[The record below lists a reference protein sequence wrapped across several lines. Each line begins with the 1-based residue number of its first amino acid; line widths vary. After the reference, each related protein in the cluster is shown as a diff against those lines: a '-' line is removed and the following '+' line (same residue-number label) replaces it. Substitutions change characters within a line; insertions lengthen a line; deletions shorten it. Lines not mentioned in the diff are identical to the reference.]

1 MQDIRKYI
9 NIVSEQPT
17 PQVGDA
23 FDLEFGDNTAVISTT
38 IEKIDEN
45 SVTVIADDK
54 ALDFISKLEE
64 VCGCEMEE
72 EHEEEH
78 PDHEVNMG
86 RSQMYHTMKNAKA
99 IHDMLQKVS
108 EREGIEGWVAS
119 KLTKA
124 SDYLKVVK
132 DYLEYE
138 MVQAGFNNNEQDAPV
153 QEARELDRAD
163 KMVLAKLMKEL
174 DGYKSMIAGET
185 DRDDKKMYKERLRD
199 LESMIKN
206 VTRGRPIDTALED
219 ELSDMYDA
227 VKGVN
232 EAVDKSALEAWY
244 NKYKN
249 YEGSNGDELPAGML
263 RGYIDTGI
271 LSDGAEINE
280 YDKVKEKYGQDAVT
294 EKGLEPFYA
303 MMPIT
308 KSMHEE
314 FMKVMGVSEIDEDN
328 CTEAAKILGEDI
340 VGFGVSE
347 ETRSFG
353 QAFEAKYKGKTV
365 KLGKPI
371 RTGTDEP
378 GKFKVYVKDPKT
390 KNVKMVRF
398 GHQGGGKNKDSKTM
412 RIKKSDPARRKSFR
426 ARHNCD
432 NPGPRTKARYWSC
445 RAW

>member
-9 NIVSEQPT
+9 DIVSEQPK

-23 FDLEFGDNTAVISTT
+23 IDLEFGESTAVISTT
-38 IEKIDEN
+38 IEKIGED
-45 SVTVIADDK
+45 SVTVLADDK

-86 RSQMYHTMKNAKA
+86 KSQMYHTMKNAKA

-138 MVQAGFNNNEQDAPV
+138 MIQAGFDKNEQD
-153 QEARELDRAD
+153 
-163 KMVLAKLMKEL
+163 
-174 DGYKSMIAGET
+174 
-185 DRDDKKMYKERLRD
+185 
-199 LESMIKN
+199 
-206 VTRGRPIDTALED
+206 
-219 ELSDMYDA
+219 
-227 VKGVN
+227 VN

-244 NKYKN
+244 NKYKKYQGN
-249 YEGSNGDELPAGML
+249 NGDELPAGML
-263 RGYIDTGI
+263 RGHIDTGI
-271 LSDGAEINE
+271 LTDGVEDNE
-280 YDKVKEKYGQDAVT
+280 FALAVT
-294 EKGLEPFYA
+294 MLGGDRSKAEEELFDDPEKFAKML
-303 MMPIT
+303 PIT
-308 KSMHEE
+308 NAMQEDYK
-314 FMKVMGVSEIDEDN
+314 KVMGVSEIDEKN

-340 VGFGVSE
+340 VGFGVAE
-347 ETRSFG
+347 NTRSFG
-353 QAFEAKYKGKTV
+353 QAFEAKYKGRTV
-365 KLGKPI
+365 KLGKPQ

-390 KNVKMVRF
+390 GNVKMVRF

-412 RIKKSDPARRKSFR
+412 RIKKSNAARRKSFR
-426 ARHNCD
+426 ARHNCS